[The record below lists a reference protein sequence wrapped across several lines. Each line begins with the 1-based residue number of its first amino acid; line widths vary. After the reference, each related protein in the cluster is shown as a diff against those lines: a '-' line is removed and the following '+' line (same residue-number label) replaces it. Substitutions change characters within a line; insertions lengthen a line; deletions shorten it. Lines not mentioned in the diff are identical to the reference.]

1 MIFWFNHNSKKGHK
15 EVLSISMI
23 PLSLVKAFTGS
34 AKYINEL
41 MIISKRQL
49 EKAVDNNVPIY
60 DHSEPWIDLLL
71 QFKKNNYCSDHV
83 TCGVDASSK
92 AGFLAYHCD
101 REHTQECTNEE
112 LFEKHEPLKCQ
123 CTQSHNTLKRVAN
136 VTRHMLSLSSF
147 FLSSTN
153 LEIQR
158 ISCDMLLNG
167 FHLLSTVEYPSKSMG
182 DDSDIGNP
190 LLESVHEFWAP
201 LRARLRSSG
210 NGLTLVSRRQLHD
223 TSSQPCTGRH
233 LSILFSKVLDIT
245 ATMCELSGGSM
256 VDCFQKDV
264 WPVIAETIHH
274 FLQTGF
280 TEDTQNITAMRY
292 TGDVVC
298 NGIHYPAPVSWEYHA
313 LLSCLECI
321 QRVFSGQETGL
332 LLSQLVPTV
341 GAIVMP
347 LLSDNGMIGDAAM
360 DTTKALLSVDSDSLW
375 RGLLMMSGIVF
386 PDRPLLPL
394 AMKNIFSCNKESET
408 ACAAKE
414 RSTQLLQYIHDLPE
428 KSLA

>member
-167 FHLLSTVEYPSKSMG
+167 FHLLSTVEYLSKSMG

-233 LSILFSKVLDIT
+233 LSILFSKV
-245 ATMCELSGGSM
+245 
-256 VDCFQKDV
+256 
-264 WPVIAETIHH
+264 H
-274 FLQTGF
+274 
-280 TEDTQNITAMRY
+280 NITAMRY

-298 NGIHYPAPVSWEYHA
+298 NGIHYPAPVSWEYQA